1 MEVVLNGER
10 RQVPDGL
17 NLEGLLQHLGIK
29 SERVAIEHNRRIVK
43 RDDWAQAKV
52 QAGDELEI
60 VHFVGGG

>member
-10 RQVPDGL
+10 RQVPDHM
-17 NLEGLLQHLGIK
+17 NLEGLLEHLHLK

-43 RDDWAQAKV
+43 REDWSKVQV
-52 QAGDELEI
+52 QAGDELEV

>member
-10 RQVPDGL
+10 RQVPDQM
-17 NLEGLLQHLGIK
+17 NLEGLLEHLQVK

-43 RDDWAQAKV
+43 REDWSKVQV
-52 QAGDELEI
+52 QAGDELEV

>member
-1 MEVVLNGER
+1 MEVLLNGER
-10 RQVPDGL
+10 RQVPEGL
-17 NLEGLLQHLGIK
+17 NLEGLIEHLQIK

-43 RDDWAQAKV
+43 RDDWEQVKV

>member
-1 MEVVLNGER
+1 MEIQLNGER

-17 NLEGLLQHLGIK
+17 NLESLLQHLQIK

-43 RDDWAQAKV
+43 KEEWAMVKV

>member
-10 RQVPDGL
+10 RQLPDGL
-17 NLEGLLQHLGIK
+17 NLEGLLQHLQIK

-43 RDDWAQAKV
+43 REDWPTVQV

-60 VHFVGGG
+60 VHFVGGC

>member
-1 MEVVLNGER
+1 MEVLLNGER
-10 RQVPDGL
+10 RQVPEDL
-17 NLEGLLQHLGIK
+17 NLEGVLQHLQIK

-43 RDDWAQAKV
+43 RDDWAQVKV

>member
-10 RQVPDGL
+10 RQVPEGL
-17 NLEGLLQHLGIK
+17 SLEGLLQHLQIT

-43 RDDWAQAKV
+43 REEWAQVEVKP
-52 QAGDELEI
+52 GDELEI

>member
-1 MEVVLNGER
+1 MEVTLNGER

-29 SERVAIEHNRRIVK
+29 SERVAIEHNRHIVK

-52 QAGDELEI
+52 QSGDELEI

>member
-1 MEVVLNGER
+1 MEVLLNGER
-10 RQVPDGL
+10 RQLPGGL
-17 NLEGLLQHLGIK
+17 NLEGLLQHLQIK

-43 RDDWAQAKV
+43 RDDWGQVKV